1 MLHRTRLHAYA
12 TAVCQAWTAVAKLTG
27 RVCQSRQ
34 AVQFSYGCSSGC
46 KSVAMRQQMACEL
59 PAHCILHG
67 TESIGRGAHQSVSHC
82 LQQDVCDDVLRTGKT
97 FNTCLYWPFID
108 GKRDSKST
116 KDCWASYTVTT
127 TTLTLHILYNY
138 LHVLQPVLQVA
149 ICRSKTTGAV
159 TVVVACTSAKRQQ
172 RWWWC
177 WCGCCCC

>member
-1 MLHRTRLHAYA
+1 MHIVVLSASA
-12 TAVCQAWTAVAKLTG
+12 AAVGQGGTAVSKLTA
-27 RVCQSRQ
+27 RFCQPRL
-34 AVQFSYGCSSGC
+34 AVQFGYGRSSGC

-67 TESIGRGAHQSVSHC
+67 TESIGRGAHQSVSHP
-82 LQQDVCDDVLRTGKT
+82 LQHVCDDVLRRGKA